1 MKRRVVITGLG
12 IVSALGS
19 KLDECWRRLVAAESG
34 IRPLTLFN
42 TSDLKVTFGGEVS
55 GFDPTGYTYR
65 SIGGAKRAIAA
76 QIRSGMYGSEQ
87 WDFVIDETTY
97 TGNGASFVEVCT
109 YERQSQQVTA

>member
-1 MKRRVVITGLG
+1 MITVIRETKTFD
-12 IVSALGS
+12 GS
-19 KLDECWRRLVAAESG
+19 KYVR
-34 IRPLTLFN
+34 
-42 TSDLKVTFGGEVS
+42 TSADRMPT

-87 WDFVIDETTY
+87 WDFLIDETTY

-109 YERQSQQVTA
+109 YERQSQQVAA